1 MKSHSGGENDGI
13 RWGRFEKVYYY
24 INNIYN
30 HGIDD
35 FKVCKGAQ
43 DAFLSYNLSDV
54 Q

>member
-1 MKSHSGGENDGI
+1 MAYFGVGLK
-13 RWGRFEKVYYY
+13 KVYH
-24 INNIYN
+24 IKNIYN

>member
-1 MKSHSGGENDGI
+1 MAYFGVGLK
-13 RWGRFEKVYYY
+13 KVYYY

-30 HGIDD
+30 HGIYD

-43 DAFLSYNLSDV
+43 DAFLSYNLFDV